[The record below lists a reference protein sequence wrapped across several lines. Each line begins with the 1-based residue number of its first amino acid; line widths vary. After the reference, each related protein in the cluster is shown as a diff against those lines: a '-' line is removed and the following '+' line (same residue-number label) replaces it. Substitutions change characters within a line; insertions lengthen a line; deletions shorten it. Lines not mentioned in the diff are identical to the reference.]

1 MNAQVMI
8 CPADESI
15 RERFAEEIG
24 GLVHA
29 TGPVSY
35 DYHFPKRAIFDQLTK
50 LSWLRDGSLFAADA
64 THLALRDDQLLGIE
78 IGFPGSEW
86 KAREAALGSL
96 WTVLIDGGQ
105 VSQHD
110 LKEILTNSDHASWLN
125 PAVPSDVYYVH
136 ALSVKSEAR
145 GQKVGMELLSQAMSR
160 AKAEGFRGLQ
170 LDVLSDNPA
179 VNFYQ
184 SMGLEL
190 LVESLAPKPNA
201 AGVPAEY
208 RMGIIF

>member
-1 MNAQVMI
+1 MNAQVTI

-15 RERFAEEIG
+15 RERFTEEIG

-29 TGPVSY
+29 TAPVSY
-35 DYHFPKRAIFDQLTK
+35 DYHFPKRAIFDHLTK
-50 LSWLRDGSLFAADA
+50 MSWLGDGSLFAADA
-64 THLALRDDQLLGIE
+64 THLALKDDQLLGIE
-78 IGFPGSEW
+78 IGFPGTEW
-86 KAREAALGSL
+86 KAREAALGPL
-96 WTVLIDGGQ
+96 WSALLENGLVIEGDLEEVLI
-105 VSQHD
+105 
-110 LKEILTNSDHASWLN
+110 NSDHASWLN
-125 PAVPSDVYYVH
+125 PVVPSDIYYVH

-145 GQKVGMELLSQAMSR
+145 GQKVGMRLLSQAMSR
-160 AKAEGFRGLQ
+160 AKALGFRGLQ

-208 RMGIIF
+208 RMGIIL

>member
-29 TGPVSY
+29 TGTVSY

-78 IGFPGSEW
+78 IGFPGTEW
-86 KAREAALGSL
+86 KAREAALGAL
-96 WTVLIDGGQ
+96 WTVLI
-105 VSQHD
+105 
-110 LKEILTNSDHASWLN
+110 
-125 PAVPSDVYYVH
+125 
-136 ALSVKSEAR
+136 LS
-145 GQKVGMELLSQAMSR
+145 L
-160 AKAEGFRGLQ
+160 
-170 LDVLSDNPA
+170 
-179 VNFYQ
+179 
-184 SMGLEL
+184 
-190 LVESLAPKPNA
+190 
-201 AGVPAEY
+201 
-208 RMGIIF
+208 IHI